1 MSQLSAI
8 EAKLFP
14 AVAGL
19 GYQFGQD
26 HKDAILGAADSVVD
40 AWQDKVVTAI
50 INNLPSGGIKTIEW
64 GGVKAALLAS
74 EPNMDQATNDAVSKL
89 FDTILAQLDNASKQ

>member
-14 AVAGL
+14 ALAGL
-19 GYQFGQD
+19 GYHLGED
-26 HKDAILGAADSVVD
+26 HKDAILGVALPVVD

-50 INNLPSGGIKTIEW
+50 VNNLPSGGIKTVEW
-64 GGVKAALLAS
+64 GGVKAALLES
-74 EPNMDQATNDAVSKL
+74 EPNMDSATNDAVSKL
-89 FDTILAQLDNASKQ
+89 FDTILEQLDKASQ